1 MIRIGHLCVAT
12 GYLAPIIVFVIYV
25 SNKLSSKKDNIF
37 GWLYDILYKIANVV
51 VNQKENKK
59 KED

>member
-1 MIRIGHLCVAT
+1 MCVAT
-12 GYLAPIIVFVIYV
+12 GYFAPIIVFVIYI

-37 GWLYDILYKIANVV
+37 GWLYDILYKIANVG

>member
-12 GYLAPIIVFVIYV
+12 GYLAPIIVFVIYI

-37 GWLYDILYKIANVV
+37 GWLYDILYKMANVGV
-51 VNQKENKK
+51 YQKENKK

>member
-1 MIRIGHLCVAT
+1 MCVAT
-12 GYLAPIIVFVIYV
+12 GYLAPIIVFVIYI

-37 GWLYDILYKIANVV
+37 GWLYDILYKIANVG